1 MKRHKRKQNSL
12 VLFCALHFLVYTLL
26 LVGVYGLFQYLV
38 NERMNAAFF
47 SIDDLLQYQEALER
61 EDYGAIPAKNVSFLI
76 FDDEGHTVYASNRTI
91 GEKVFFEDLDMLDD
105 YHSGKLLDVF
115 QSQTADGSVEYT
127 VYLSTYAEA
136 GKAPKLLSSC
146 VLDEDYNILRGDLF
160 AGRQALTQR
169 EFNLLCGISKTNSMA
184 EKYTYETTTGEGRT
198 LVFFATRMGEREYD
212 QSLRWANSLW
222 LAGVPCILL
231 VVLGCILS
239 FPWRMKKRIH
249 PLSQAIEA
257 YGQGKAAEISQED
270 IPSEFDET
278 VVSFR
283 RLLDQLDQARRE
295 KERVYQEKQTL
306 IADISH
312 DLRTPSR

>member
-1 MKRHKRKQNSL
+1 M
-12 VLFCALHFLVYTLL
+12 
-26 LVGVYGLFQYLV
+26 GVYGLFQYLV
-38 NERMNAAFF
+38 NERVNAAFF

-105 YHSGKLLDVF
+105 YHSGKPLDVF

-169 EFNLLCGISKTNSMA
+169 EFNLLCGISKPTVWRRNTPMRPPRERGAPWS
-184 EKYTYETTTGEGRT
+184 
-198 LVFFATRMGEREYD
+198 FFATRMGEREYD

-231 VVLGCILS
+231 VVLGCISLL
-239 FPWRMKKRIH
+239 PLADEETH
-249 PLSQAIEA
+249 PSPQP
-257 YGQGKAAEISQED
+257 G
-270 IPSEFDET
+270 
-278 VVSFR
+278 
-283 RLLDQLDQARRE
+283 
-295 KERVYQEKQTL
+295 
-306 IADISH
+306 H
-312 DLRTPSR
+312 

>member
-1 MKRHKRKQNSL
+1 
-12 VLFCALHFLVYTLL
+12 
-26 LVGVYGLFQYLV
+26 
-38 NERMNAAFF
+38 
-47 SIDDLLQYQEALER
+47 
-61 EDYGAIPAKNVSFLI
+61 
-76 FDDEGHTVYASNRTI
+76 
-91 GEKVFFEDLDMLDD
+91 MLDD

-249 PLSQAIEA
+249 P
-257 YGQGKAAEISQED
+257 
-270 IPSEFDET
+270 
-278 VVSFR
+278 
-283 RLLDQLDQARRE
+283 
-295 KERVYQEKQTL
+295 
-306 IADISH
+306 
-312 DLRTPSR
+312 

>member
-1 MKRHKRKQNSL
+1 M

-160 AGRQALTQR
+160 AGAA
-169 EFNLLCGISKTNSMA
+169 GA
-184 EKYTYETTTGEGRT
+184 
-198 LVFFATRMGEREYD
+198 D
-212 QSLRWANSLW
+212 P
-222 LAGVPCILL
+222 AGV
-231 VVLGCILS
+231 
-239 FPWRMKKRIH
+239 
-249 PLSQAIEA
+249 
-257 YGQGKAAEISQED
+257 
-270 IPSEFDET
+270 
-278 VVSFR
+278 
-283 RLLDQLDQARRE
+283 
-295 KERVYQEKQTL
+295 
-306 IADISH
+306 
-312 DLRTPSR
+312 